1 MDIIQAR
8 KHLKEHEAE
17 LKKYQSLSR
26 EGILVEE
33 LMFIDRRIRDLK
45 RRIANIR
52 KNLDAK

>member
-8 KHLKEHEAE
+8 KHLEKYQAE
-17 LKKYQSLSR
+17 INKYQSLSR

-52 KNLDAK
+52 QNLDAK